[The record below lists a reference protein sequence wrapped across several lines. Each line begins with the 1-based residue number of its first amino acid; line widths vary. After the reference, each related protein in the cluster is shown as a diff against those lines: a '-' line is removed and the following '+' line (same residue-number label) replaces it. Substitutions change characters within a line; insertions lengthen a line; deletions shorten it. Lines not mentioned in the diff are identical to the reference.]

1 VKGIRIFA
9 SRIGLFSIVG
19 LVLVALS
26 GGVLADADTA
36 PPAPLARHLL
46 IVPDTP
52 QGEAALAA
60 RDVRVIARYRSFTL
74 VEAAGADD
82 RGLRDAG
89 AERRDDMR
97 EVTTSAGAIDPAARP
112 SLAGKR
118 AQDRDEV
125 LALVQFVGPPKD
137 AWMQRLRATG
147 VRVVGYSAENAY
159 VVHAE
164 GAAVDRLA
172 GLVGTESFVR
182 AVTPL
187 LSGDKVE
194 QGAASGAVAVQT
206 LAGGPGA
213 QARDLAAALGTTL
226 AAPSKV
232 AGVQTQVLRLA
243 VDEVADLARDPAV
256 VLIEPYGKP
265 ELQDERSSQI
275 AAGELSGGVPIGPG
289 YLDWLTDQGFSA
301 TPFGFTIDFT
311 DGGLDNGSDSAPA
324 HADLY
329 VDGTKP
335 GSDRVTYATDYTGDG
350 NPRDCTGHGTNVASV
365 AAGYNAAIDAANNDD
380 VGFNHGLGVAPQ
392 AQIGASKIFDCAGT
406 YTFSPSDPMP
416 LATVVSDAYAAGARI
431 SNNSWGFSG
440 VASLGRYTAFSQ
452 LYDRLVRDARPSQ
465 AGNQEMVEVFSAG
478 NSGNDVPNSPPL
490 NPDPNE
496 GYASISPP
504 GTAKNVITV
513 GASEGVRA
521 IGPPDGCGIS
531 DAGADRAG
539 DIIDFSSRGPTDDQ
553 RLKPDLVAPGTHVL
567 GARPTHEFYS
577 GAGACPGQSIFPTET
592 LYNLI
597 SGTSQAAP
605 VVSGAAALIRDW
617 YQREHGGGTAVPS
630 PALTK
635 AILANAA
642 ADLSGGDDGKGGA
655 IPMAPSNDA
664 GWGRVD
670 LGGVFDGPERDFVDQ
685 TDMIDSSGD
694 TSPRRSYVV
703 PDPTQPVRVTL
714 AWTDAVPATAGGNA
728 FVNDLDLEV
737 TTGRGTR
744 LGSAR
749 QGPGPDTRNNVES
762 VVLPA
767 GEAQRIS
774 VRVIGTTIGGDGVPN
789 VGDVQDQDYALVVS
803 NATAASAP
811 VLAHEFTQVADPA
824 GDGDGVLESGEPFQL
839 TEELRNGGP
848 ASADSGTA
856 TLSSADPGLAVT
868 QPGSGYPD
876 ISPGTSGVNATP
888 FEAALANSAPCG
900 ADAQGMLSVQ
910 TAGPITPITHAVP
923 LTLPTGALG
932 PAQINAGSGSG
943 QTIPDDSSAGLSSSI
958 FVAERGRIKDLDV
971 TIGTAGSPGITH
983 PFVGDLTIDLIGP
996 DGTTVRLA
1004 DHPGGPDNGNDNL
1017 AGTTFDDEN
1026 GPSFPAGPAPYTG
1039 SFKPQSDQLS
1049 RFYGKS
1055 RRGTWTLRVRDLF
1068 ERDVGALNGW
1078 TLTTRKAACNYDST
1092 PPDTSIAGGPATPT
1106 TETSAQFTLG
1116 SDDPQASFE
1125 CRLDGAPWA
1134 PCESSVGFGG
1144 LSVGS
1149 HVLDAR
1155 AIDGSD
1161 NEDPTPASRSWV
1173 IEAGKGPPAPTPT
1186 PAASFVLAP
1195 VEQRLADVLAGRY
1208 SVLAACATACRASA
1222 KISVSSRTARR
1233 LDLSRKAFALG
1244 SAAKRRSSGGTA
1256 KVSVPLS
1263 RRARAALRGRAQTK
1277 ATLTVT
1283 LTEGG
1288 SRLTLKRTISLRR
1301 SAGLKRIAIK
1311 GLRLWAMCERRC
1323 PLSAK
1328 LTLTAAQTRRLG
1340 LKPGKA
1346 KRYQVAAGRTTA
1358 ARSPKTLALT
1368 VRRGARKSL
1377 GRARRVGAL
1386 LEAVA
1391 GTAPDPLRT
1400 AKLSTTLRR

>member
-19 LVLVALS
+19 LVLVAFS
-26 GGVLADADTA
+26 GGVLADAQTA
-36 PPAPLARHLL
+36 PPAPAARHLL

-52 QGEAALAA
+52 AGAAALAGA
-60 RDVRVIARYRSFTL
+60 DVRVLARYRSFAL

-82 RGLRDAG
+82 RRLRDAG
-89 AERRDDMR
+89 AQRRDDMR
-97 EVTTSAGAIDPAARP
+97 EVTTAAGAIDPAART

-118 AQDRDEV
+118 APDREEV
-125 LALVQFVGPPKD
+125 LAVVQFVGPPKD
-137 AWMQRLRATG
+137 AWVERLRATG
-147 VRVVGYSAENAY
+147 VRVLGYSAENAY
-159 VVHAE
+159 VVHAD

-172 GLVGTESFVR
+172 TTVGSEPFVR

-187 LSGDKVE
+187 LPADKVE
-194 QGAASGAVAVQT
+194 QGAARGAVAVQT
-206 LAGGPGA
+206 VAGPPGA
-213 QARDLAAALGTTL
+213 QARDLGERLGPTL

-232 AGVQTQVLRLA
+232 AGVQTRVLRLA
-243 VDEVADLARDPAV
+243 ADEVADLARDPAV

-265 ELQDERSSQI
+265 ELLDERSSQI
-275 AAGELSGGVPIGPG
+275 AAGNLSGGGPVGPG
-289 YLDWLTDQGFSA
+289 YLAWLAGQGFSD
-301 TPFGFTIDFT
+301 TPFAFTIDVT
-311 DGGLDNGSDSAPA
+311 DGGLDNGSVSTPD

-335 GSDRVTYATDYTGDG
+335 GSDRVTYATDYTADG
-350 NPRDCTGHGTNVASV
+350 NPRDCAGHGTNVASV
-365 AAGYNAAIDAANNDD
+365 AAGYNAETGPAYED
-380 VGFNHGLGVAPQ
+380 GEGYHHGLGVAPQ
-392 AQIGASKIFDCAGT
+392 ARIGASKIFDCAGN
-406 YTFSPSDPMP
+406 YAFDPMDPTP
-416 LATVVSDAYAAGARI
+416 LETVASAAYAAGARI

-440 VASLGRYTAFSQ
+440 VSSLGRYSAFSQ
-452 LYDRLVRDARPSQ
+452 LYDRLVRDAQPSQ
-465 AGNQEMVEVFSAG
+465 PGNQEMVEVFSAG
-478 NSGNDVPNSPPL
+478 NSGDDVPNDPPG

-521 IGPPDGCGIS
+521 IGATDGCGVP

-539 DIIDFSSRGPTDDQ
+539 HVIDFSSRGPTDDQ

-567 GARPTHEFYS
+567 GARPTHGFYS
-577 GAGACPGQSIFPTET
+577 GAGTCPGQSIFPTGT

-617 YQREHGGGTAVPS
+617 YQREHGGGMAVPS

-642 ADLSGGDDGKGGA
+642 ADLSGGDDGKGGTV
-655 IPMAPSNDA
+655 PMAPSNDA

-670 LGGVFDGPERDFVDQ
+670 LGRVFDGPERDFVDQ
-685 TDMIDSSGD
+685 TDVIDSSGD

-774 VRVIGTTIGGDGVPN
+774 VRVIGTTIGGDGVLN
-789 VGDVQDQDYALVVS
+789 FGDVQDQDYALVVS

-811 VLAHEFTQVADPA
+811 VLAHESTQVADPA

-848 ASADSGTA
+848 ASADNGTA
-856 TLSSADPGLAVT
+856 TLSSADAGLAVT
-868 QPGSGYPD
+868 QPGSGYPV
-876 ISPGTSGVNATP
+876 ISPGTSGANATP

-900 ADAQGMLSVQ
+900 ADVQGMLSVQ
-910 TAGPITPITHAVP
+910 TTGPITHTVP
-923 LTLPTGALG
+923 LTLPTGQLG
-932 PAQINAGSGSG
+932 PVQANAGSGQG

-971 TIGTAGSPGITH
+971 TIGTAGSPGIAH

-1068 ERDVGALNGW
+1068 ERDVGTLNGW

-1116 SDDPQASFE
+1116 SDDPHASFE
-1125 CRLDGAPWA
+1125 CRLDGAGWA

-1144 LSVGS
+1144 LTVGS
-1149 HVLDAR
+1149 HLLDAR

-1173 IEAGKGPPAPTPT
+1173 IEAGKGPSTPT

-1222 KISVSSRTARR
+1222 KISVSARTARR
-1233 LDLSRKAFALG
+1233 LDLSRRAVALG

-1301 SAGLKRIAIK
+1301 SAGLKRIASK

-1328 LTLTAAQTRRLG
+1328 LTLTAAQARRLG

-1346 KRYQVAAGRTTA
+1346 KSYQVASGRTTA
-1358 ARSPKTLALT
+1358 ARSPKTLALK